1 MFEVLTTEEF
11 DKDFGRLGRGI
22 KERVAKAI
30 EQLRLNPFS
39 GKPLGYEFFREK
51 KIGKYRIYCL
61 IYEQRLI
68 VFVVAMSDKKDQQAT
83 SDKVRMLMPFYREA
97 IEKRFSV

>member
-1 MFEVLTTEEF
+1 MFEVLTSEEF
-11 DKDFGRLGRGI
+11 DKDFGKLDQSI

-30 EQLRLNPFS
+30 EQLRSNPFT

-61 IYEQRLI
+61 IYGQRLI
-68 VFVVAMSDKKDQQAT
+68 VFVVAMSEKKDQQAT
-83 SDKVRMLMPFYREA
+83 IDKVRMLMPFYREE